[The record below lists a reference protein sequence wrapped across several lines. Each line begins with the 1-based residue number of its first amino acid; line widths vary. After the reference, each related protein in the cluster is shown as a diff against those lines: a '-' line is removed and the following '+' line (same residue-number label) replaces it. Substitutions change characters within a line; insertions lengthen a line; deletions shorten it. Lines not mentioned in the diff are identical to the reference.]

1 MANDCGSTG
10 LPLCPTH
17 RPRVI
22 EYNPGVVRFSS
33 AKNFIN
39 EVRWSGWMFIKNR
52 FGVSLG
58 SEFIQPSINCVRM
71 TVTINNAV
79 MPRPKASI
87 CITPIPRRPPTADM
101 TYRVVG
107 RETRICVTSQRIIHP
122 PNVSPATKQTVN
134 PMTHKVSTVS
144 SACQKI
150 SPPLVNTASPIV
162 NHIEGGGTPSS
173 PRRIPNTETVGSL
186 SSGASPKPSAVIS
199 PINIP
204 VNNGQREGGASDK
217 PSFSSARTDRNDCP
231 A

>member
-1 MANDCGSTG
+1 M
-10 LPLCPTH
+10 
-17 RPRVI
+17 
-22 EYNPGVVRFSS
+22 VRLSS

-39 EVRWSGWMFIKNR
+39 EVRWSGWMLIKNR

-79 MPRPKASI
+79 IPRPKAI
-87 CITPIPRRPPTADM
+87 TCITPIPRRLPTVDM

-107 RETRICVTSQRIIHP
+107 RETRICVTSQRITHP
-122 PNVSPATKQTVN
+122 PHASPTTKQAVN
-134 PMTHKVSTVS
+134 PMTHKVSTAS

-162 NHIEGGGTPSS
+162 NHIEGGATPSS

-186 SSGASPKPSAVIS
+186 SRGASPKPSAVIS

-204 VNNGQREGGASDK
+204 VSNGQREAGPSEK
-217 PSFSSARTDRNDCP
+217 PSFSSARADRNDCP